1 MRENEPA
8 LGSKTGPGKRRKS
21 SLTLS
26 RRVLNFNRANL
37 MACIST
43 RRAKGHTNSD
53 FCQVC
58 YHHIQVN
65 ENWLS
70 CGARH
75 TVRMTPSLCI
85 LVDFLYYVNLI
96 YKGTLSG
103 AQQNE
108 CRFGPSVQCEK
119 VLSVKIVYQNDF
131 WSNSF

>member
-1 MRENEPA
+1 
-8 LGSKTGPGKRRKS
+8 
-21 SLTLS
+21 
-26 RRVLNFNRANL
+26 

-58 YHHIQVN
+58 YHHIQIN